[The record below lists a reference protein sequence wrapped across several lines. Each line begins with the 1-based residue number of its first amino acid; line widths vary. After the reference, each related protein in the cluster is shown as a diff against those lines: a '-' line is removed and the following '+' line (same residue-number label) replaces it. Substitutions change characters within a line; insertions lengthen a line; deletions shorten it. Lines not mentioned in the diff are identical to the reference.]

1 MTADPTP
8 EALRLAAIDEIV
20 TAWERA
26 TPSTPIATRDALV
39 AIADVLHGKAPTTVA
54 IRERYCLA
62 AARATIEEV
71 RDLVGAGP
79 TEATTEAVRDAL
91 GNARDQCER
100 EHGASA

>member
-20 TAWERA
+20 TAWERGTVSVA
-26 TPSTPIATRDALV
+26 KHEVLA

-54 IRERYCLA
+54 IRERYCLE
-62 AARATIEEV
+62 AARETIEAV
-71 RDLVGAGP
+71 RRLVGAGP

-91 GNARDQCER
+91 GNARDQCDRDSRPGDE
-100 EHGASA
+100 